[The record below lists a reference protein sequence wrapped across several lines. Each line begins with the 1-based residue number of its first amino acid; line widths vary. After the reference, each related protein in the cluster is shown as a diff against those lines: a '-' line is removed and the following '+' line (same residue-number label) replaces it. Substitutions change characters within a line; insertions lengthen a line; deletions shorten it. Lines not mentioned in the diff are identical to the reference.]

1 MIVLYDML
9 GRLENSIAK
18 IDGKDNTMTIAEL
31 IENLLQLEQSATV
44 SLRYEWENIH
54 DEPALSVW
62 YDPGENVVY
71 IDAVP
76 DE

>member
-1 MIVLYDML
+1 
-9 GRLENSIAK
+9 
-18 IDGKDNTMTIAEL
+18 MTIAEL
-31 IENLLQLEQSATV
+31 IEKLLLLEQSATV

>member
-1 MIVLYDML
+1 
-9 GRLENSIAK
+9 
-18 IDGKDNTMTIAEL
+18 MTIAEL
-31 IENLLQLEQSATV
+31 IEKLLQLEQSATV
-44 SLRYEWENIH
+44 SLRYEFTGNFI
-54 DEPALSVW
+54 DEPALSIW

>member
-1 MIVLYDML
+1 
-9 GRLENSIAK
+9 
-18 IDGKDNTMTIAEL
+18 MTIAEL
-31 IENLLQLEQSATV
+31 IEKLLLLEQSATV
-44 SLRYEWENIH
+44 SVRYDFNQDFI
-54 DEPALSVW
+54 DEPVLSVW